1 MHDGFGG
8 ANGPVLFC
16 LLLLQ
21 RCPARVTEDDG
32 GVRAADRMLQLP
44 SSKVC
49 GCWWRAWRLWRC

>member
-21 RCPARVTEDDG
+21 RCPARVTEDGG
-32 GVRAADRMLQLP
+32 GVRTVDCMLQLP
-44 SSKVC
+44 SSKVRDR
-49 GCWWRAWRLWRC
+49 WWRA